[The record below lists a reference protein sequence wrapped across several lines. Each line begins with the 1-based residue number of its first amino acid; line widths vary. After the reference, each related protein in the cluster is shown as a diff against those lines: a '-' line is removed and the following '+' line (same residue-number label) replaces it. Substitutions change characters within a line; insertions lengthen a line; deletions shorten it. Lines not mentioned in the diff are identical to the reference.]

1 MNSYGMNKTG
11 HNNSVY
17 SHVGLGLQDVYTND
31 VSSHHKKLK
40 KTCKN
45 IANRIGKIQ
54 Y

>member
-17 SHVGLGLQDVYTND
+17 SHAGLGIQDVYAKD
-31 VSSHHKKLK
+31 V
-40 KTCKN
+40 
-45 IANRIGKIQ
+45 IANLE